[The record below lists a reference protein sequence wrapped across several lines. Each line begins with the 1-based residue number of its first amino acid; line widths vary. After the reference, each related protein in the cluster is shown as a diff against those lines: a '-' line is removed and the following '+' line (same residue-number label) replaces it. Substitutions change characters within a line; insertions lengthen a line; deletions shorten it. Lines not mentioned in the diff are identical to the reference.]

1 MDSYKMNKKNLFNLK
16 SVKNRIQTT
25 LKKYQGYFIIIKIPV
40 VSEVV
45 YGRKVEYKFR
55 KIKVSKK
62 VEKILATN
70 IRKISF
76 KNE

>member
-1 MDSYKMNKKNLFNLK
+1 MNKKNLFNLK